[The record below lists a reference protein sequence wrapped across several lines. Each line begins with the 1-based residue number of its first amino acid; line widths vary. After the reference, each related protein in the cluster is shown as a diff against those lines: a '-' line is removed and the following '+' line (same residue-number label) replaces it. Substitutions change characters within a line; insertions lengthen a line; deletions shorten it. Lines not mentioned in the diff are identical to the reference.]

1 MSTIV
6 EGYGI
11 VKYDLEFSGSF
22 CAMVD
27 ADQFGKKKVADAI
40 VETMMNELGCA
51 KEHLSVAVHD
61 VKPEDWNSEIEAN
74 VNKDELYAGEV
85 YKA

>member
-1 MSTIV
+1 MPHITIDMFAGRDD
-6 EGYGI
+6 ET
-11 VKYDLEFSGSF
+11 
-22 CAMVD
+22 
-27 ADQFGKKKVADAI
+27 KKKAADAI

-51 KEHLSVAVHD
+51 KEHLSVAIHD

-85 YKA
+85 YKV

>member
-1 MSTIV
+1 
-6 EGYGI
+6 
-11 VKYDLEFSGSF
+11 
-22 CAMVD
+22 
-27 ADQFGKKKVADAI
+27 
-40 VETMMNELGCA
+40 MMTELGCA
-51 KEHLSVAVHD
+51 KEHLSVVIHD

>member
-1 MSTIV
+1 MPHITIDMFAGRDD
-6 EGYGI
+6 ET
-11 VKYDLEFSGSF
+11 
-22 CAMVD
+22 
-27 ADQFGKKKVADAI
+27 KKKVADAI
-40 VETMMNELGCA
+40 VETMMTELGCA
-51 KEHLSVAVHD
+51 KEHLSVVIHD

>member
-1 MSTIV
+1 MPHIKIDMFAGRDDET
-6 EGYGI
+6 
-11 VKYDLEFSGSF
+11 
-22 CAMVD
+22 
-27 ADQFGKKKVADAI
+27 KKKVADAI

-51 KEHLSVAVHD
+51 KEHLSVAIHD

>member
-1 MSTIV
+1 MPHITIDMFA
-6 EGYGI
+6 GRDD
-11 VKYDLEFSGSF
+11 KT
-22 CAMVD
+22 
-27 ADQFGKKKVADAI
+27 KKKVADAI
-40 VETMMNELGCA
+40 METMMNELGYA
-51 KEHLSVAVHD
+51 KEHLSVAIHD